1 MKGMHLRAAE
11 ILQREADSMKE
22 NRSAALVRTLSWA
35 LLFALLLSVCGS
47 ILCADH
53 VCDDPCCVI
62 CRFAEMRRQLAWA
75 MLSLAIAAFGLSI
88 FRLTG
93 IRRTASRQR
102 FFTLVSCSVQLND

>member
-22 NRSAALVRTLSWA
+22 NRSAALVRTLIWA
-35 LLFALLLSVCGS
+35 LLFALLLSVCSS

-62 CRFAEMRRQLAWA
+62 CRFAELRRQLIWA
-75 MLSLAIAAFGLSI
+75 VLCVIVAALGLSC
-88 FRLTG
+88 FRLSG
-93 IRRTASRQR
+93 ICRTAPRQR
-102 FFTLVSCSVQLND
+102 FFTLVSFAVQLND

>member
-1 MKGMHLRAAE
+1 MM
-11 ILQREADSMKE
+11 QREAGGMKE
-22 NRSAALVRTLSWA
+22 NRSAAFVLTLSWA

-62 CRFAEMRRQLAWA
+62 CRFAELRRQLAWA
-75 MLSLAIAAFGLSI
+75 MLSLAVAAFGLSI

>member
-1 MKGMHLRAAE
+1 MKAKRNQTRIRVVSC
-11 ILQREADSMKE
+11 ILLA
-22 NRSAALVRTLSWA
+22 
-35 LLFALLLSVCGS
+35 ALLLSVCGS

-62 CRFAEMRRQLAWA
+62 CRFSELRRQLAWA
-75 MLSLAIAAFGLSI
+75 VLSMAVAAFGPGL

-93 IRRTASRQR
+93 IRCSAPRQR

>member
-1 MKGMHLRAAE
+1 MKAKRNQTR
-11 ILQREADSMKE
+11 IRVVSC
-22 NRSAALVRTLSWA
+22 A

-62 CRFAEMRRQLAWA
+62 CRFSELRRQLAWA
-75 MLSLAIAAFGLSI
+75 MLSLAVAAFGPGI

-93 IRRTASRQR
+93 IRRSAPRQR
-102 FFTLVSCSVQLND
+102 FFTLVSSSVQLND

>member
-1 MKGMHLRAAE
+1 
-11 ILQREADSMKE
+11 MKE
-22 NRSAALVRTLSWA
+22 NRSAAFVLTLSWA

-62 CRFAEMRRQLAWA
+62 CRFSELRRQLAWA
-75 MLSLAIAAFGLSI
+75 MLSLAVAASGSGL

-93 IRRTASRQR
+93 IRRSAPRQR
-102 FFTLVSCSVQLND
+102 FFTLVSCSVQMND

>member
-1 MKGMHLRAAE
+1 MKAKRNQTRIRA
-11 ILQREADSMKE
+11 
-22 NRSAALVRTLSWA
+22 LSCA

-62 CRFAEMRRQLAWA
+62 CRFSELRRQLAWA
-75 MLSLAIAAFGLSI
+75 VLSLAVAAFGPGI

-93 IRRTASRQR
+93 IRRSAPRQR
-102 FFTLVSCSVQLND
+102 FFTLVSSSVQLND

>member
-22 NRSAALVRTLSWA
+22 TRSAALVRTLSWA

-75 MLSLAIAAFGLSI
+75 MLSTVAAAFGLS
-88 FRLTG
+88 FLCLTG
-93 IRRTASRQR
+93 VRRSAPCQR
-102 FFTLVSCSVQLND
+102 SFTLVSFGVQMND

>member
-1 MKGMHLRAAE
+1 MM
-11 ILQREADSMKE
+11 QREAGGMKE
-22 NRSAALVRTLSWA
+22 NRSAAFVRTLSWA

-62 CRFAEMRRQLAWA
+62 CRFSELRRQLAWA
-75 MLSLAIAAFGLSI
+75 MLSLAVAASGSGL

-93 IRRTASRQR
+93 IRRSAPRQR
-102 FFTLVSCSVQLND
+102 FFTLVSCSVQMND

>member
-62 CRFAEMRRQLAWA
+62 CRFAELRRQLAWA

-93 IRRTASRQR
+93 IRRSAPRQR

>member
-1 MKGMHLRAAE
+1 
-11 ILQREADSMKE
+11 MKE
-22 NRSAALVRTLSWA
+22 NRSAALVRALSWA

-62 CRFAEMRRQLAWA
+62 CRFAELRRQLAWA
-75 MLSLAIAAFGLSI
+75 MLSLAVAAFGPGI

-93 IRRTASRQR
+93 IRRSAPRQR
-102 FFTLVSCSVQLND
+102 FFTLVSCSVQMND

>member
-1 MKGMHLRAAE
+1 MR
-11 ILQREADSMKE
+11 E
-22 NRSAALVRTLSWA
+22 NRSAAFVRTLSWA

-62 CRFAEMRRQLAWA
+62 CRFSELRRQLAWA
-75 MLSLAIAAFGLSI
+75 MLSLAVAASGSGL

-93 IRRTASRQR
+93 IRRSAPRQR
-102 FFTLVSCSVQLND
+102 FFTLVSCSVQMND

>member
-1 MKGMHLRAAE
+1 
-11 ILQREADSMKE
+11 MKE
-22 NRSAALVRTLSWA
+22 NRSTALNCALSCI
-35 LLFALLLSVCGS
+35 LLAALLLSICGS

-62 CRFAEMRRQLAWA
+62 CRFAELRRQFAWA
-75 MLSLAIAAFGLSI
+75 VLSMIAAALGLAC

-93 IRRTASRQR
+93 IRRSAPRQR

>member
-11 ILQREADSMKE
+11 ILQREAGSMKE
-22 NRSAALVRTLSWA
+22 NRSAAFVCALSWA

-53 VCDDPCCVI
+53 VCYDPCCVI

-75 MLSLAIAAFGLSI
+75 VLSLAVAAFGPGI

-93 IRRTASRQR
+93 IRRSAPRQR
-102 FFTLVSCSVQLND
+102 FFTLVSSSVQLND

>member
-1 MKGMHLRAAE
+1 MKGMQRRAAE
-11 ILQREADSMKE
+11 MMQREAGSMREK
-22 NRSAALVRTLSWA
+22 RSTALVRALSCA

-62 CRFAEMRRQLAWA
+62 CRFSELRRQLAWA
-75 MLSLAIAAFGLSI
+75 MLSLAVAAFGFGL

-93 IRRTASRQR
+93 IRRSAPRQR
-102 FFTLVSCSVQLND
+102 FFTLVSSSVQLND

>member
-1 MKGMHLRAAE
+1 
-11 ILQREADSMKE
+11 MKE
-22 NRSAALVRTLSWA
+22 NRREALVRALSWA

-62 CRFAEMRRQLAWA
+62 CRFSELRRQLAWA
-75 MLSLAIAAFGLSI
+75 VLSMIVAAFGVGC

-93 IRRTASRQR
+93 IRRSATRQR
-102 FFTLVSCSVQLND
+102 FFTLVSFGVQMND

>member
-1 MKGMHLRAAE
+1 
-11 ILQREADSMKE
+11 MKE
-22 NRSAALVRTLSWA
+22 NRSAALVRALSWA

-75 MLSLAIAAFGLSI
+75 MLSMAVAAFGPGL

-93 IRRTASRQR
+93 IRRSASRQR
-102 FFTLVSCSVQLND
+102 FFTLVSCSVQMND

>member
-1 MKGMHLRAAE
+1 MKGMHPRAAE
-11 ILQREADSMKE
+11 MMQREAGSMREK
-22 NRSAALVRTLSWA
+22 RSTALVRALSCA

-47 ILCADH
+47 VLCADH

-62 CRFAEMRRQLAWA
+62 CRFAELRRQFAWA
-75 MLSLAIAAFGLSI
+75 VLSMIAAALGLAC

-93 IRRTASRQR
+93 IRRSAPRQR